1 MPFVQGDGA
10 FKIFA
15 NGVLVTQ
22 CGVPGRRET
31 PSVRSTSAY
40 TIANSFSSDQEGTIV
55 LVHEVGDLHNG
66 GIFEVPQLD
75 PCSTNLTFSYTVFGT
90 YMSITVLGGFLLIA
104 MLLASTLAIG
114 FSSGRKALNIST

>member
-1 MPFVQGDGA
+1 MPNRAKAGHRFRGADGEYLPLSGFGSYRLTLHNSPLENKYTMPFVQGDGA

-55 LVHEVGDLHNG
+55 LVHEVGDLHN
-66 GIFEVPQLD
+66 
-75 PCSTNLTFSYTVFGT
+75 
-90 YMSITVLGGFLLIA
+90 
-104 MLLASTLAIG
+104 
-114 FSSGRKALNIST
+114 